1 MGQHLQERLQRR
13 RSGATKP
20 GQAMI
25 EMALVIMLLLT
36 LSFGTVDVG
45 LFMYD
50 YVQAANCVRESARR
64 AAVRADNAASPPFCI
79 SSNLVP
85 QVPAGYKSL
94 PTGSEIQV
102 TLTKPHKWI
111 AICYLVPGMDC
122 TFDITAKTSMRMEGQ
137 KI

>member
-1 MGQHLQERLQRR
+1 M
-13 RSGATKP
+13 GATKP

-36 LSFGTVDVG
+36 LAFGTVDAG

-64 AAVRADNAASPPFCI
+64 AAVRADDAGSPPFCI

-102 TLTKPHKWI
+102 TLTKPHNWI
-111 AICYLVPGMDC
+111 VICYLVPGMSC
-122 TFDITAKTSMRMEGQ
+122 TMDITAKTSMRMEGQ